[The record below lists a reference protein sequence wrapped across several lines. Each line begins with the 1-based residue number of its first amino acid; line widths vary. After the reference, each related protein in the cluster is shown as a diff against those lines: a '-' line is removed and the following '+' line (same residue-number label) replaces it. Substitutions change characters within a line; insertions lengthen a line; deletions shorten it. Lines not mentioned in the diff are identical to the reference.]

1 MPPMNKQMQIYNGI
15 YSWDGKR
22 HGSREPIAWF
32 PGSYNLQIFDIGKD
46 SAGVTSLKQ
55 YLCIYAETG
64 NGHSISAH
72 PEKFAKQVCRD
83 FSLDLE
89 RVLWVEKLFDGKKRY
104 EVVVYSRSSKM
115 GDTMFYRVLKRSPT
129 DIELQIIEAE
139 LEKIDG

>member
-1 MPPMNKQMQIYNGI
+1 MPPMNKDMQIYNGI

-22 HGSREPIAWF
+22 HGNREPIAWF

-46 SAGVTSLKQ
+46 STVVTSLKQ
-55 YLCIYAETG
+55 FLCLYAETG
-64 NGHSISAH
+64 SGHSISAH

-89 RVLWVEKLFDGKKRY
+89 RVLWVEKLPGGGERY

-115 GDTMFYRVLKRSPT
+115 GETRFYRVLKRPPT
-129 DIELQIIEAE
+129 DIERQIIETE
-139 LEKIDG
+139 LKKLDG